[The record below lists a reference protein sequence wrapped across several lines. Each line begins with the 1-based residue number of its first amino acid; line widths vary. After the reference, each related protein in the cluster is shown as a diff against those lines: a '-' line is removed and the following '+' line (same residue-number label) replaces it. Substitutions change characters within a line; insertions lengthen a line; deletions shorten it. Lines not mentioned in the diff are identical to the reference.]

1 MEIKANIGL
10 IGLKVMGVNLALNLA
25 DNGYKV
31 AIFNRTTEVV
41 DDVMKNNGH
50 NNFIPTYSLKELVDS
65 LEKPRKIIMMV
76 KAGEAVDSFADAL
89 SELLD
94 EGDIMI
100 DGGNSFYK
108 DTIRRCK
115 KYESKGIHFVGTG
128 VSGGEEG
135 ARRGPAIM
143 PGGSKEAYEA
153 VGSILEKISAKAYG
167 EPCCS
172 YVGSDGAGHYVKMVH
187 NGIEYADM
195 QAISEAYGL
204 MKNVLKLSNEE
215 MYDIFKEWNEG
226 ELESYLVEITRDI
239 LNTKENNEY
248 VLDTILDVS
257 RQKGTGKWTA
267 MEAIEL
273 GVDTSVLYSG
283 LNARYMS
290 EDKAER
296 IVANGKF
303 DKKTINICINKEE
316 LVEMIRKSLYF
327 TKIMCYAQGFKLLKK
342 AAEVYNWDLNFVN
355 ITKLFRGGC
364 IIRARFLQD
373 IIEAY
378 EDDKDVDNL
387 ILTRYFR
394 SKIEEYLPALRQLIT
409 VASNTATPIPVMMS
423 ALTYFDAYTTDKS
436 VANLIQAQ
444 RDYFGS
450 HTYEKTEENGNFHF
464 DWVGYH
470 ANK

>member
-1 MEIKANIGL
+1 MKSNIGL

-25 DNGYKV
+25 DHGYKV
-31 AIFNRTTEVV
+31 SIYNRTESILDEVIE
-41 DDVMKNNGH
+41 NNNH
-50 NNFIPTYSLKELVDS
+50 ENFLPTRSLEELVVS

-76 KAGEAVDSFADAL
+76 KAGEAVDAL
-89 SELLD
+89 SDDLVKFLEP
-94 EGDIMI
+94 GDIII
-100 DGGNSFYK
+100 DGGNSYYK
-108 DTIRRCK
+108 DTIRRTK
-115 KYESKGIHFVGTG
+115 KYAEMDIHFMGMG

-143 PGGSKEAYEA
+143 PGGTDYTYAN
-153 VGSILEKISAKAYG
+153 VGKILEDISAKAYG

-172 YVGSDGAGHYVKMVH
+172 YIGTDGAGHYVKMVH

-195 QAISEAYGL
+195 QAISEAYILLRDLLGYDNKKL
-204 MKNVLKLSNEE
+204 HSVFKN
-215 MYDIFKEWNEG
+215 WNEG

-239 LNTKENNEY
+239 FNTKKDDNY
-248 VLDTILDVS
+248 VLDEILDIS

-267 MEAIEL
+267 LEAIEL

-290 EDKAER
+290 EDKIER
-296 IVANGKF
+296 VYAKKLF
-303 DKKTINICINKEE
+303 KKT
-316 LVEMIRKSLYF
+316 VEKSNLDDAEFTESIRKALYF

-342 AAEVYNWDLNFVN
+342 AAKMYDWNLNFIN

-364 IIRARFLQD
+364 IIRAKFLQD

-378 EDDKDVDNL
+378 KEDEKIDNL
-387 ILTRYFR
+387 IFTTYFR
-394 SKIEEYLPALRQLIT
+394 EKIIEYVDDLRKVVGIALKKGL
-409 VASNTATPIPVMMS
+409 PIPAMMS
-423 ALTYFDAYTTDKS
+423 ALSYFDAYTTES
-436 VANLIQAQ
+436 SGANLIQAQ

-450 HTYEKTEENGNFHF
+450 HTYEKKDDEGDFHF

-470 ANK
+470 SNK